1 METGKTR
8 SAVRCPMCGI
18 RHYPTGWQGNTPGL
32 PDLYVHSS
40 SKCWQSTA
48 LAVELKAEKG
58 KVSDV
63 QNYFASSGLTTIC
76 RSLEEVIELLLAV
89 ESRYDNWLAVD
100 RLTKFMENNGIQ
112 RTKG

>member
-1 METGKTR
+1 METGKSR
-8 SAVRCPMCGI
+8 GKVRCPRCGTY
-18 RHYPTGWQGNTPGL
+18 HYPTGWQGNTPGL
-32 PDLYVHSS
+32 PDLYVHST

-48 LAVELKAEKG
+48 LAIELKAEKG

-76 RSLEEVIELLLAV
+76 RSLEEVIELLFTV
-89 ESRYDNWLAVD
+89 EARYNNWLAVD
-100 RLTKFMENNGIQ
+100 RLTKFMENNGIR